1 LPAVIVGTENAWPK
15 GESFMRPANITIKI
29 LPPITSKDKSNLT
42 EKAYNKELSTQTKK
56 LENMIIK
63 ALKEF
68 ENK

>member
-1 LPAVIVGTENAWPK
+1 
-15 GESFMRPANITIKI
+15 MRPANITIKI

>member
-1 LPAVIVGTENAWPK
+1 MPAVIVGTEKAWPK

-29 LPPITSKDKSNLT
+29 LPPIISKDKSTLT

-56 LENMIIK
+56 LEKMIIK